1 MGGPKARVRVLPV
14 LRTAHCS
21 PVCPG
26 SMLHGNGGHSAPH
39 VSDPCS
45 PTAVPTPQTGIRGS
59 GPGSDQ
65 TRVWRADMLHHVLFP
80 VFREKMRTFKR
91 LYFLFIFLAVCTACG
106 ILLPGPGMKPAPPP
120 VKAQS
125 LKHRT
130 YQSENDVTQSCL
142 TLCDPMDCS
151 LPGSSVH
158 GIFQARILEWVAI
171 SFSRRTYQG
180 HH

>member
-1 MGGPKARVRVLPV
+1 
-14 LRTAHCS
+14 
-21 PVCPG
+21 
-26 SMLHGNGGHSAPH
+26 
-39 VSDPCS
+39 
-45 PTAVPTPQTGIRGS
+45 
-59 GPGSDQ
+59 
-65 TRVWRADMLHHVLFP
+65 MLHHVLFP
-80 VFREKMRTFKR
+80 VFRKKMPTFKR

-130 YQSENDVTQSCL
+130 YQSENDVTQLCL

-151 LPGSSVH
+151 LPGSSVY

-180 HH
+180 HR